1 MCGVKTPEYSGQP
14 TILWQKMKNGSTPQ
28 KSNLREDQE
37 KLEHLMESP
46 GRHELELRER
56 LLGKNTLQAGKIL
69 AEEFV
74 KRFGEKDGTAEE
86 VAKKLL
92 PSGRATRWEDLD
104 RNITLFCKRFYGTWD
119 VFATGE
125 DGTEQR
131 IGEITRNDD
140 AQVEFFDKVRYVLY
154 SLPRQRD
161 YKLPEQKAEYTTPSD
176 IARNFVPCFLCW
188 RSVARKPREKKTPLC
203 HIHDLPSTHT
213 EYRRRKRLR
222 ARMLEIQRELKRT
235 VKTPAWVKQNTKIHP
250 RDFFAS
256 MCISPNGYFPYLV
269 QYLQS
274 LGMPLNE
281 LEDIM
286 KALEHPVY
294 FDKLSDLMKEAW
306 QFHFDD
312 LGAYFELNYNR
323 LIRAES
329 WLQAEAEYQHGGKR

>member
-1 MCGVKTPEYSGQP
+1 
-14 TILWQKMKNGSTPQ
+14 MKNGSTPR
-28 KSNLREDQE
+28 KSNLREVQE
-37 KLEHLMESP
+37 KLEYLMSNP

-56 LLGKNTLQAGKIL
+56 LLGKNTIQAAKIL

-74 KRFGEKDGTAEE
+74 KRFGEDDGTAED

-92 PSGRATRWEDLD
+92 SAGRATTWENLD

-140 AQVEFFDKVRYVLY
+140 AQVEFFDRVRYVLY

-161 YKLPEQKAEYTTPSD
+161 YKLPEQKAEYTRPSD
-176 IARNFVPCFLCW
+176 ITRNFVPCYLCW

-203 HIHDLPSTHT
+203 HSHDLPSTHQ

-222 ARMLEIQRELKRT
+222 RRMLKIQRELKRT

-256 MCISPNGYFPYLV
+256 MCISPNGYFPHLV
-269 QYLQS
+269 QYLKS
-274 LGMPLNE
+274 LDMPLNQ

-286 KALEHPVY
+286 RALEHPVY

-306 QFHFDD
+306 GFHFDD

-323 LIRAES
+323 LIRAEA
-329 WLQAEAEYQHGGKR
+329 WLQAEAEYQHGGRRERK